1 VKGMSIMA
9 RRQRNEAFSDFMFG
23 AGGRKSR
30 EEREREEWE
39 RLFKQIDEIVLAV
52 EELAPLLKQFAPLV
66 DLFSKQK

>member
-1 VKGMSIMA
+1 MSIMA
-9 RRQRNEAFSDFMFG
+9 RRQRNEGFSDFMFG
-23 AGGRKSR
+23 AGRRKSK

-52 EELAPLLKQFAPLV
+52 EELSPLLKQFAPLV

>member
-1 VKGMSIMA
+1 MSIMA

-23 AGGRKSR
+23 AGRRKSR

-39 RLFKQIDEIVLAV
+39 RLFKRIDEIVLAV

>member
-1 VKGMSIMA
+1 MA

-23 AGGRKSR
+23 AGRR

-66 DLFSKQK
+66 DLFSKQE